1 VPTAGVL
8 QVIGVGTAS
17 AAAPPAVEAWLR
29 AEALLDSRPGVNE
42 RGTTSAVADG
52 SSQGFFRCHPSGE
65 KRRYCP
71 GPIGRPLSTGPIPS
85 RPVDS
90 RPGGGKRKL
99 SASRERPIPAH
110 TAGRAGRHSNG
121 TVGREAALPHGVTRE
136 QRMLNPLLWQV
147 CGTLGRFRCHAGQA
161 VVRARVPA
169 SPSRASR
176 LARTRDGRR
185 DLRPVRPFPPTRPSS
200 TPGGASNRRA
210 NCRSGDALAPGAT
223 EHKSD
228 YWLVVSAVCSSK
240 STTSH

>member
-1 VPTAGVL
+1 M
-8 QVIGVGTAS
+8 
-17 AAAPPAVEAWLR
+17 
-29 AEALLDSRPGVNE
+29 
-42 RGTTSAVADG
+42 
-52 SSQGFFRCHPSGE
+52 
-65 KRRYCP
+65 RRYC
-71 GPIGRPLSTGPIPS
+71 RSPIPVPVH
-85 RPVDS
+85 RPHLNRPAKSS
-90 RPGGGKRKL
+90 RPGGSIEKCPTVGNVP
-99 SASRERPIPAH
+99 SARDAANRRDFTFSTARWAMRPLPPPPRR
-110 TAGRAGRHSNG
+110 TERHSTG
-121 TVGREAALPHGVTRE
+121 TGCRETALPHGVTSE

>member
-1 VPTAGVL
+1 MAASGGTSRFQARGERAG
-8 QVIGVGTAS
+8 
-17 AAAPPAVEAWLR
+17 
-29 AEALLDSRPGVNE
+29 DDE
-42 RGTTSAVADG
+42 RGRGRIKSGIFPMPSFWGKKKVLSG
-52 SSQGFFRCHPSGE
+52 SHPSA
-65 KRRYCP
+65 P
-71 GPIGRPLSTGPIPS
+71 VHRPHPIPPG
-85 RPVDS
+85 RFET
-90 RPGGGKRKL
+90 GGGKRKL